1 MNRLENY
8 RDMKIGNVYMIGED
22 DEDEQNKMK
31 LIEETD
37 EGYYI
42 FQNIENGKTEKIPDY
57 ILNETNIYDITKL
70 YRGVELT
77 NKRFGKDIASN
88 VSEYLG
94 INPSEMR
101 KFGGRMRGRMTKRN
115 RNRNRKKKRT
125 RYRSR
130 RYY

>member
-8 RDMKIGNVYMIGED
+8 QDMKIGNVYMIGED

-31 LIEETD
+31 LLEETD

-101 KFGGRMRGRMTKRN
+101 KIGGRMGGRMTKRN
-115 RNRNRKKKRT
+115 RKRKKKRT

>member
-1 MNRLENY
+1 MKRLENY
-8 RDMKIGNVYMIGED
+8 QNMKIGNVYMIGED

-57 ILNETNIYDITKL
+57 ILNETNIYDITNL

-101 KFGGRMRGRMTKRN
+101 KIGGKRMGKRITKRK
-115 RNRNRKKKRT
+115 RKRSKKT

-130 RYY
+130 RYC

>member
-1 MNRLENY
+1 
-8 RDMKIGNVYMIGED
+8 MIGED

-57 ILNETNIYDITKL
+57 ILNETNIYDITKI

-101 KFGGRMRGRMTKRN
+101 KIGERMGGRMTKRN